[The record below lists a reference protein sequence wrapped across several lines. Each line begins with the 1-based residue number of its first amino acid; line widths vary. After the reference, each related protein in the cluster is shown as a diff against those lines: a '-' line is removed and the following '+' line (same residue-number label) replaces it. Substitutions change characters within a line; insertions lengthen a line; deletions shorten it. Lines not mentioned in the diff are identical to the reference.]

1 MLLEMS
7 VGNFDL
13 YHLIMVMFA
22 WMIPLY
28 DPFSQLLLLYY
39 IVKVTVVGKSGVQE
53 RGWME
58 KVWLIG

>member
-7 VGNFDL
+7 VGNFDS
-13 YHLIMVMFA
+13 YHLIMFMFA

-39 IVKVTVVGKSGVQE
+39 IVKVTVVGK
-53 RGWME
+53 
-58 KVWLIG
+58 